1 MYFVVVVFIYSLNLI
16 VYSLNSSPDPSPRGI
31 YLFRKLSLQR
41 QPPKSV
47 CSGAGRAGFT
57 GCLAG
62 GPGTVEVKCFVSFY
76 ASCGS
81 LIAFGKRK

>member
-16 VYSLNSSPDPSPRGI
+16 VYSLNSSLDPSPRGI

-47 CSGAGRAGFT
+47 GSGRGSRATQQVVLELWKSSVLSPFMPHVGH
-57 GCLAG
+57 
-62 GPGTVEVKCFVSFY
+62 
-76 ASCGS
+76 
-81 LIAFGKRK
+81 